1 VPCKRQESEE
11 GRWGTSSCPKAPE
24 NSHARAPC
32 DGKSRAE
39 PQRVLTS
46 SSRTRSARPQRILRA
61 QRDLCVI
68 LYRWIRHRP
77 HQSSCLLLRHRCCL
91 IGALKAR
98 TWSTIAPLV
107 AQPNHLP
114 LLLPMELW
122 SSLLNHHLHRGHQS
136 TFADPA
142 GCSSYGARH
151 ATCKD
156 KAPRKGA
163 HKQLLPLSLHSAL
176 YVGQERTPRTCSRNC
191 GTLDSSWC
199 MK

>member
-1 VPCKRQESEE
+1 MSVLAHKKAEANAASKRAAESATRPPQRATSAYCGSPAACVPCKRQESEE
-11 GRWGTSSCPKAPE
+11 GRWSTSSCPKAPE

-114 LLLPMELW
+114 LLLP
-122 SSLLNHHLHRGHQS
+122 
-136 TFADPA
+136 
-142 GCSSYGARH
+142 
-151 ATCKD
+151 
-156 KAPRKGA
+156 
-163 HKQLLPLSLHSAL
+163 LSLHSAL
-176 YVGQERTPRTCSRNC
+176 YIGQERTPRTCSRNC
-191 GTLDSSWC
+191 GTVRGV
-199 MK
+199 